1 MHLAN
6 HVGVILKL
14 YPLTYGSGYLCGSK
28 ALKYYIIGSMKY
40 LMNYVRHG
48 TGWVILIEMNS
59 TGEIVM
65 IAVIVNSYFTY
76 LSLGGSSNDNVT

>member
-48 TGWVILIEMNS
+48 TG
-59 TGEIVM
+59 
-65 IAVIVNSYFTY
+65 
-76 LSLGGSSNDNVT
+76 